1 MALLVRKQAPFVS
14 VPTTA
19 SFHTLFQ
26 ETQSREGCEPQTMP
40 QESSESVPVLDKSP
54 NLHQFPYCPHMK
66 NLFLSVLISVHLW
79 FQVLRRCLA
88 LRPYL
93 RRRHPR
99 FPRRRSRSR
108 RRQNI
113 WGSRS
118 GGARP

>member
-1 MALLVRKQAPFVS
+1 MALLAHRQAHFVS
-14 VPTTA
+14 IPTTA
-19 SFHTLFQ
+19 HLHTLFQ
-26 ETQSREGCEPQTMP
+26 ETPLPKHCEPQTMP

-54 NLHQFPYCPHMK
+54 ILLLFPYFPHLK